1 MPANESAWWIKLHSC
16 KKKKLF
22 LSLAMILAILCKGIR
37 SQEARDY
44 SITVP
49 SSVSVQR
56 GLAVHIPCQFT
67 YNSEHMSWQESITA
81 YWIKSQPQVSPC
93 SPSLSHTCRPVATND
108 KSKTVKHSAKDRFY
122 LLGDSIKGNCSLVI
136 TEAQIE
142 DEGQYYLRIEG
153 KHRLKFSFVPEM
165 GHTSP
170 YVYVIEPPQKIN
182 ITVNTMD
189 SGHYGSSEWQ
199 RREGLDHVMAQ
210 EGSTVN
216 LACTADGRPTPSL
229 SWMKGNE
236 KIGQAKDYLQLSE
249 IGPEDAGKYQCLAN
263 NEYGSVKTMVEVIV
277 QYRPRMLIF
286 KTSQTHRRGSI
297 LTQGC
302 SGELANGSELTAQ
315 EGDSLELFCKAD
327 SNPPATASWMKGDSH
342 LQNPPENQLRLTN
355 LTVEDEGVYMCKV
368 TNSIG
373 FVNGTFRLYVTY
385 APKVSRSPQKNTTCY
400 YHDSGFLCSC
410 TLHAKPSPQ
419 IEWEVD
425 GERITRRRGNWIVQA
440 SVQTNEV
447 TSTLNWTGSLDR
459 AHNIICIGSN
469 SYGIQIM
476 QFQLSAKT
484 GPTSES
490 STERSN
496 KALFIAGLCGI
507 FLGTGIFM
515 VCLFLIRI
523 FKQKKALSKAAHV
536 EGTSSE
542 REPHEKPK
550 NSSQIY
556 SNIFPTGLRL
566 SLVNKPT
573 VPSPKR
579 IDPDELQYAA
589 LEFKPKS
596 KGVPVLRNDNVEYS
610 TVQIKQLAN
619 RIHTNKGCPEV
630 RLSIISNLD
639 CVNEVIGIRQLSQ
652 SLLPAIGVILDKVEG
667 YDLKAPDHVLVEEGL
682 CAIIPCNFTYNK
694 AHAKDSAILYG
705 YWKKGTHNDNANE
718 VVNSYEQWAKKRFQ
732 LIGDVSAGNC
742 SLLILNAQKSDT
754 GKYFFRME
762 KQDKAFFSFYSYA
775 NPYLNV
781 TEKQPPEIQ
790 ILGKVR
796 AGNHTNITCATFAS
810 CSRMPPKFT
819 WSGFPKPINPHLQLN
834 GIQIYSTVLNF
845 LPSVADHQRNLTC
858 RVNYANE
865 RNVFLREKT
874 IQLNVA
880 FPPQMVVIEGEHF
893 NSSNSLGNFTN
904 ISRLMVQ
911 KGDRIWLFCEAK
923 GNPSPNVTWIKG
935 TQVLESPSRA
945 LNDLKLSD
953 LKAKDAGKYTCRAA
967 NAEGSAEAFLEL
979 SVIDPDTHLLLIATG
994 ALVMLAVIV
1003 LIVGTILASKRYWR
1017 KRKMVTDSE
1026 TGNTL
1031 VNVTEPSAPDLAAQ
1045 EVSGMPSKQ
1054 RSLKESVDRDPRDP
1068 EEIHYATL
1076 TFNKRN
1082 PKPDIT
1088 AEDIQTDYA
1097 EIRPYNSQGKEG

>member
-1 MPANESAWWIKLHSC
+1 
-16 KKKKLF
+16 
-22 LSLAMILAILCKGIR
+22 MILAILCKGIR
-37 SQEARDY
+37 SQGARDY

-67 YNSEHMSWQESITA
+67 YNLDHLPI
-81 YWIKSQPQVSPC
+81 
-93 SPSLSHTCRPVATND
+93 ATND

-153 KHRLKFSFVPEM
+153 RGELKFSFIQEM

-199 RREGLDHVMAQ
+199 RREGLDPVMAQ
-210 EGSTVN
+210 EGSTVY

-410 TLHAKPSPQ
+410 TLYAKPSPQ

-469 SYGIQIM
+469 SYGIQTM

-566 SLVNKPT
+566 SLVDKPT

-596 KGVPVLRNDNVEYS
+596 
-610 TVQIKQLAN
+610 
-619 RIHTNKGCPEV
+619 
-630 RLSIISNLD
+630 
-639 CVNEVIGIRQLSQ
+639 
-652 SLLPAIGVILDKVEG
+652 VILDKVEG

-682 CAIIPCNFTYNK
+682 CAIIPCNFTYDK
-694 AHAKDSAILYG
+694 AHAKNSATLYG
-705 YWKKGTHNDNANE
+705 YWKKGTDNDNANE
-718 VVNSYEQWAKKRFQ
+718 VVNSYEKWAKNRFE
-732 LIGDVSAGNC
+732 LTGDVSAGNC
-742 SLLILNAQKSDT
+742 SLVILNAQKSDT

-762 KQDKAFFSFYSYA
+762 KYDKARFSFYSYA

-819 WSGFPKPINPHLQLN
+819 WSGFPKHINPHLQLN

-858 RVNYANE
+858 RINYTSGK
-865 RNVFLREKT
+865 NVFLKEKT

-880 FPPQMVVIEGEHF
+880 FPPQMIVIEGEHF